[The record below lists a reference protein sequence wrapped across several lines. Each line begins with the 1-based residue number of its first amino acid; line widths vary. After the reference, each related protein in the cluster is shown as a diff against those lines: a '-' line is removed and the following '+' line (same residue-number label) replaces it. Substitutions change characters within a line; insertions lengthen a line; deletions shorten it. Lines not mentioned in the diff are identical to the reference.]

1 MRTPEQALAY
11 ARRFTTNRVGMCLW
25 HVQDWFGSPHVY
37 PDAYSQAKALHLY
50 PGTPPPGV
58 PVFYGPGSGSRYGHV
73 AISTGGGRIRSTDCP
88 GEGRVGETDLN
99 WPQRRWGHPY
109 IGWARNIGGVDIP
122 GAPMPGQA
130 PAPAPASGGD
140 YGPVYIGKLHQGQTD
155 SDSVKALQRALNA
168 HSLPAPGNITL
179 PVTGNFAE
187 KTAMVVQ
194 TCQRVHGSQWGEG
207 AADPDGKVSVGPKQA
222 AHLGLHVV
230 G

>member
-58 PVFYGPGSGSRYGHV
+58 PVFYGPGTGSRYGHV
-73 AISTGGGRIRSTDCP
+73 AISVGGGRIRSTDCP
-88 GEGRVGETDLN
+88 SEGRVGETDLN
-99 WPQRRWGHPY
+99 WPQRRWGHNY

-122 GAPMPGQA
+122 GAPQPGQA
-130 PAPAPASGGD
+130 QQPSSGG
-140 YGPVYIGKLHQGQTD
+140 GVYLEKLHYGQAD
-155 SDSVKALQRALNA
+155 SDSVRALQAALNA
-168 HSLPAPGNITL
+168 HHLAPPGNITL
-179 PVTGNFAE
+179 PITGGYYD
-187 KTAMVVQ
+187 KTDQVVRA
-194 TCQRVHGSQWGEG
+194 CQAQHGFGHDAPGHSF
-207 AADPDGKVSVGPKQA
+207 VGRKQA
-222 AHLGLHVV
+222 EHLGLRIV